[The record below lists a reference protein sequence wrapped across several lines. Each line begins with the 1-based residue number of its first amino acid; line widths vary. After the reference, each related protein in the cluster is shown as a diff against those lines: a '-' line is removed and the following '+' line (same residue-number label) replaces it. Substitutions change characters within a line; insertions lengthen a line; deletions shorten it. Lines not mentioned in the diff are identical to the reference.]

1 MRCDAIVGS
10 ALRDTRRTDGETIGT
25 TRAKRVV
32 SCVCVCVYIYRER
45 VRERR
50 AVRGVRRINPSVINR
65 ALPARGLI
73 DLIARGGVRR

>member
-1 MRCDAIVGS
+1 
-10 ALRDTRRTDGETIGT
+10 
-25 TRAKRVV
+25 
-32 SCVCVCVYIYRER
+32 VCVCIYIYRER